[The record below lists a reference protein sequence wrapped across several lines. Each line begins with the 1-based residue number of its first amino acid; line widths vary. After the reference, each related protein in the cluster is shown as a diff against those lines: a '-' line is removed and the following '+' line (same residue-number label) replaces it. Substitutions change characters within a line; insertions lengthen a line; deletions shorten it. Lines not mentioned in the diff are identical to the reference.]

1 MYLWIISS
9 FHYCMKSIIFTRN
22 KKKLPFQFSH
32 CSKSPF
38 FVQKSLTFYRL
49 GWVEF
54 YRYQKSNSR
63 NEFSDQNWTFNTV
76 CFQRFMDFLT
86 PDLLLHFSSKMESKL
101 LANKYGNNTI
111 IFNTTRK
118 LSVNEIATS
127 RNGKKNLD
135 QRYYQFVLHFYIL
148 QVLRFLHTVLNPH
161 ILNINPKMVIYLL
174 SRFPFVLCCI
184 LWITLMHSESLWSC
198 FILESLFMTFEKS
211 IDLYDYIQFNTTF
224 HEYSNLHAIYDR
236 R

>member
-1 MYLWIISS
+1 MKNSRNKLCIFGSFRHFIIAWNPS
-9 FHYCMKSIIFTRN
+9 FSQET

-63 NEFSDQNWTFNTV
+63 NEFLDQNWTLEHSVFSH
-76 CFQRFMDFLT
+76 FMDFLT

-135 QRYYQFVLHFYIL
+135 QRYYQFVLHF
-148 QVLRFLHTVLNPH
+148 
-161 ILNINPKMVIYLL
+161 NIHM
-174 SRFPFVLCCI
+174 R
-184 LWITLMHSESLWSC
+184 
-198 FILESLFMTFEKS
+198 
-211 IDLYDYIQFNTTF
+211 
-224 HEYSNLHAIYDR
+224 
-236 R
+236 